1 MFGGNCPAVG
11 LATRT
16 HVQAC
21 RADGLLDD
29 GTAGLVLRALSKS
42 RDATPAGWVF
52 TLAEAIGAKRSKAFD
67 AGTVA
72 ELFHA
77 AVDLIDDIQDGDAVY
92 FSDIPQALQ
101 VNTAF
106 HLMALSCVKAAQ
118 LDLRLPG
125 TMNALFA
132 RMLTGQ
138 AREILRESWTPQ
150 AYVDVSDRIGGRQ
163 MAVYLH
169 AASAAAQTDP
179 ESLLGLA
186 DPLALLVMIH
196 HDRAS
201 MDERLLCFRTEDVEA
216 MQERAQKTL
225 QQARERVPSA
235 ACPFVDALAS
245 SAMK

>member
-1 MFGGNCPAVG
+1 MLGSNRAAVG
-11 LATRT
+11 LATRAQ
-16 HVQAC
+16 VQ
-21 RADGLLDD
+21 RWRVDLLDEA
-29 GTAGLVLRALSKS
+29 TAELVLRALSKS

-52 TLAEAIGAKRSKAFD
+52 TLAEAMGATRSRAFA

-77 AVDLIDDIQDGDAVY
+77 AVDLIDDIQDDDVAY
-92 FSDIPQALQ
+92 LSDVSPALQ
-101 VNTAF
+101 INTAF
-106 HLMALSCVKAAQ
+106 HLVALSSVMAAQ
-118 LDLRLPG
+118 LDPGLPG

-138 AREILRESWTPQ
+138 AREILRGSWTPQ

-179 ESLLGLA
+179 ECLLGLA
-186 DPLALLVMIH
+186 DPLALLIMIH

-201 MDERLLCFRTEDVEA
+201 MDERLLCFRTEDVDA
-216 MQERAQKTL
+216 MQERAQKIL
-225 QQARERVPSA
+225 QQARERVPA
-235 ACPFVDALAS
+235 IARPFVDALAS